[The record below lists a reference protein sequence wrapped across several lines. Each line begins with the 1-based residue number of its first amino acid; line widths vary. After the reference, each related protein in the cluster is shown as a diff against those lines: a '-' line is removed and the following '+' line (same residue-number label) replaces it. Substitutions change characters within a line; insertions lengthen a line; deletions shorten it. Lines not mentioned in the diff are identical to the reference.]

1 MATATLHYFHDPFCG
16 WCYGAAPL
24 VAAARAVLPVRTHG
38 GGMLAGP
45 ARQRGGEQWRGHV
58 LPHDRRI
65 AQMTGQV
72 FGDAYLDGLL
82 RDPEAVFDSLPAIA
96 AVLAADTLAGKGLDM
111 LARLQ
116 VAHYGEGRRIAEA
129 AVLVALAAELGLEP
143 TAFRSA
149 LDQALAHDVA
159 GHISETRRQM
169 ARHGLSGFPSFLL
182 EVDGRF
188 ERVDASA
195 FLGQP
200 AQWSAWLAQRLQTQ
214 GAASVA
220 EAVDGPS
227 CGLDGCV

>member
-24 VAAARAVLPVRTHG
+24 VAAARAVLPVRAHG

-45 ARQRGGEQWRGHV
+45 ARQYGGEQWRGHV

-72 FGDAYLDGLL
+72 FGDAYLNGLL

-96 AVLAADTLAGKGLDM
+96 AVLAADTLADKGLDM

-143 TAFRSA
+143 AAFRSA

-159 GHISETRRQM
+159 GHISEARRQM

-200 AQWSAWLAQRLQTQ
+200 AQWSAWLAQRLQAQ